1 MWSIL
6 WEFSG
11 PQLVQPYSA
20 MLQGSLQKHCPLDLQ
35 WHLQFSSSYLQC
47 DKDEVGKMEPQG
59 VDVPRDKMWQFYYK
73 KICVEFQSME
83 WSEREKD
90 FFPGGVK
97 KVKPEKGGPN
107 MFFLTPCPFSIGQK
121 SHSYWKR
128 PIQWMNANFQCYPT
142 TLPKCSQHRLGRPC
156 NGVLLTFG
164 SMLCTER

>member
-20 MLQGSLQKHCPLDLQ
+20 MLQGSLQKHFPLDLQ
-35 WHLQFSSSYLQC
+35 WHLQFSSSYLPC

-59 VDVPRDKMWQFYYK
+59 VDVPRDKMWQFYHK
-73 KICVEFQSME
+73 KIHVEFQSMG
-83 WSEREKD
+83 WSKREKD

-97 KVKPEKGGPN
+97 KAKTEGGRAKY
-107 MFFLTPCPFSIGQK
+107 FFPHSRPFSIGQK

-128 PIQWMNANFQCYPT
+128 LIQWMNANFQCYPA

>member
-35 WHLQFSSSYLQC
+35 WHLQFSSSYLPC

-97 KVKPEKGGPN
+97 KVKPEEGGPLSSLPAHSQLIRS
-107 MFFLTPCPFSIGQK
+107 LTPIEKDQFSEWMPTSNVTPLLYQNALSIG
-121 SHSYWKR
+121 
-128 PIQWMNANFQCYPT
+128 
-142 TLPKCSQHRLGRPC
+142 
-156 NGVLLTFG
+156 
-164 SMLCTER
+164 